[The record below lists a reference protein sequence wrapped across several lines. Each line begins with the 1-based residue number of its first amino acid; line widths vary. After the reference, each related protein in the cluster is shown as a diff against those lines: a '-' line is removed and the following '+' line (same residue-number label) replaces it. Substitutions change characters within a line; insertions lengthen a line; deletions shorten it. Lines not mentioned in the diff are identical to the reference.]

1 MTDLTQPHEA
11 APDEDPEVHIGQ
23 EVPDPWEGMAFAAE
37 GPLSPQ
43 AFGVIAGTTLEQAA
57 ARQAQGDLPIGWG
70 EPNSDPPDWP
80 LWFGGSQPS
89 EDPRDSWP
97 GY

>member
-23 EVPDPWEGMAFAAE
+23 EVPDPWEVA
-37 GPLSPQ
+37 
-43 AFGVIAGTTLEQAA
+43 
-57 ARQAQGDLPIGWG
+57 GWG
-70 EPNSDPPDWP
+70 NPNSDPLGDVRGQLDWP
-80 LWFGGSQPS
+80 LWFGGSQSS